1 MNIAFACKLLH
12 FLTAAMAAAICYFA
26 IAASFMKSNGH
37 KFRNENKSILL
48 AASAGSAAAP
58 QSSGP
63 GGALISASTT
73 ASVSPLLSDEL
84 ANGFKIRQGFL
95 IGISISN
102 MIRLF
107 CEVLMLYQEE
117 APKVDDET
125 VDAVYVTSQL
135 LPSQFYALIFSYL
148 AAYFIYLKYS
158 LIGYTCRYIP
168 ILWFGLIIFYF
179 VMLIFS
185 VVLTP
190 DGTVVF
196 KFVAIYD
203 FLTLAALCW
212 YGFGILSFIVTGGSH
227 SLQTNRVLKRFSP
240 LLYLACSNLA
250 LAGVY
255 NLTLY
260 VYPAAK

>member
-1 MNIAFACKLLH
+1 MDSEFLYKLLH
-12 FLTAAMAAAICYFA
+12 FLTASFAVVICYFA
-26 IAASFMKSNGH
+26 ISASFIKSSGL
-37 KFRNENKSILL
+37 RYRSENK
-48 AASAGSAAAP
+48 P
-58 QSSGP
+58 SSPPDG
-63 GGALISASTT
+63 
-73 ASVSPLLSDEL
+73 L

-95 IGISISN
+95 VGVSVSN
-102 MIRLF
+102 MVRLF
-107 CEVLMLYQEE
+107 CEILTLYLEE
-117 APKVDDET
+117 IPDVDDQT

-158 LIGYTCRYIP
+158 LIGYMCRYLP
-168 ILWFGLIIFYF
+168 VLWLGLIIMYY
-179 VMLIFS
+179 VLLIFS

-212 YGFGILSFIVTGGSH
+212 YGFGILSFVSTGPH
-227 SLQTNRVLKRFSP
+227 SLQITRVLRRFAP
-240 LLYLACSNLA
+240 LLYLSCVNLL
-250 LAGVY
+250 LAGGY

-260 VYPAAK
+260 LYPPAK